1 MTSEIQPSAVGVGRP
16 RSERAR
22 LAGLEAAAD
31 LLIEGGLKSATIE
44 CIADRAGVSKVT
56 IYKWWPNRGAV
67 AIDAYFHR
75 YRQTLD
81 FVDTGDVASDLAAQL
96 RLLIDAFSGR
106 AGEVMAE
113 LIGQAQTDPGLAA
126 TLGSGWLQPRREA
139 PAAVLRHAID
149 RGQIRPDVD
158 VPTLMDQLYAPL
170 YWRLM
175 MRHAPLTDDFAEMI
189 VRNILDGVRSA

>member
-1 MTSEIQPSAVGVGRP
+1 
-16 RSERAR
+16 
-22 LAGLEAAAD
+22 
-31 LLIEGGLKSATIE
+31 
-44 CIADRAGVSKVT
+44 VT

-139 PAAVLRHAID
+139 TAAVLRHAID

-189 VRNILDGVRSA
+189 VRKHPRRRPVRLSHLTAGLVGLNGDLSAAGTPRPGVGCRCQPRVDDRLA